1 MNRIGGNTVCDLI
14 YESGYIV
21 NDIGEKEP
29 VRDVYM
35 SLTGFLD
42 LSNGDSRFMTYNTKL
57 QESTHLF
64 ICDYVQIDK
73 RASELRA
80 VINGREYEVTT
91 IDNPME
97 LNKHLEIYLNYVGE

>member
-14 YESGYIV
+14 CESGYTI
-21 NDIGEKEP
+21 NEIGEKVPE
-29 VRDVYM
+29 RALYK

-57 QESTHLF
+57 QESTHIF
-64 ICDYVQIDK
+64 ICDYVNIEK
-73 RASELRA
+73 NASELRA
-80 VINGREYEVTT
+80 VINGKTYEVTT

-97 LNKHLEIYLNYVGE
+97 LNEHLEIYLNYVGE

>member
-14 YESGYIV
+14 YDSGYT
-21 NDIGEKEP
+21 NNEIGEKVP
-29 VRDVYM
+29 VRAVYK

-57 QESTHLF
+57 QESTHIF
-64 ICDYVQIDK
+64 ICDYTKIEK
-73 RASELRA
+73 NASELRA
-80 VINGREYEVTT
+80 VINGKEYEITT

>member
-1 MNRIGGNTVCDLI
+1 MRRIGGNTVCDLI
-14 YESGYIV
+14 YESGYTI
-21 NDIGEKEP
+21 NEIGEKVP
-29 VRDVYM
+29 QRAVYK
-35 SLTGFLD
+35 SLRGFLD

-64 ICDYVQIDK
+64 ICDYVHIDK

-97 LNKHLEIYLNYVGE
+97 LNEHLEIYLNYVGE